1 MNFRAWLAAENGD
14 YARVIRLPGAKE
26 EPELELSFARRP
38 SAWIDDPAHVGRDPV
53 REAAM
58 TNERV
63 HQLPEELLVAELELQ
78 CHLPR
83 IVGDAPGRLLTKTSR
98 SVLD

>member
-1 MNFRAWLAAENGD
+1 MSFRVWLAAENGD

-53 REAAM
+53 REA
-58 TNERV
+58 TVTRERV
-63 HQLPEELLVAELELQ
+63 HKLPEELLVAELELQ
-78 CHLPR
+78 RHFLP
-83 IVGDAPGRLLTKTSR
+83 IVGDAPGRLPT
-98 SVLD
+98 